1 MDQLGHRYGQL
12 PSQVL
17 RNGDSFDITVIDVA
31 LTYKQFVE
39 QKHNKD
45 ASMDN
50 KLFDEQALKEVAERA
65 KSKNEGR

>member
-31 LTYKQFVE
+31 LTYKAFVE

-50 KLFDEQALKEVAERA
+50 KLFDENALKEVAERA
-65 KSKNEGR
+65 KAKNESR